1 MTIGWAIVSTGRY
14 PDVTVAP
21 ALKLAQGAE
30 LAAVYS
36 RNRQTGEEFAGK
48 HGAAAAYDSL
58 DDLLD
63 DPRVAVVYICSPNQL
78 HAEYT
83 ERAARAGKHVLV
95 EKPMALNLADAE
107 AMIQICESQ
116 GVKLGVGFQLR
127 LHPARIETRRCVLA
141 GELGTIALAQAN
153 FGRGVRGQVRPEPQT
168 GRGTW
173 WEDPPMVGGALTLMG
188 QGVHCID
195 DLIFML
201 GQRVVEVVAITDGQT
216 LERPLEYL
224 AAVSLRFDGGTIGMI
239 CSGLRMPEFV
249 NQVSIYGSE
258 GRAIL
263 EEAYPPLLQG
273 SLGITGPSGGF
284 NQVYPADPLALP
296 RQQIEQFNR
305 VIEGAEDPSATGW
318 DGLRVVQVT
327 SAIIQSATEGRTVKL
342 DSLSS

>member
-1 MTIGWAIVSTGRY
+1 VGRY

-36 RNRQTGEEFAGK
+36 RTRQTGEEFARK
-48 HGAAAAYDSL
+48 HGAAAVYDSL
-58 DDLLD
+58 DALLD
-63 DPRVAVVYICSPNQL
+63 DPQVAVVYICSPNQL

-95 EKPMALNLADAE
+95 EKPMALNLADGLNMVRTCE
-107 AMIQICESQ
+107 AQ

-127 LHPARIETRRCVLA
+127 LHPGRIEARRRVLA

-153 FGRGVRGQVRPEPQT
+153 FGRGIWGQVRPEPQT
-168 GRGTW
+168 GRGVW
-173 WEDPPMVGGALTLMG
+173 LGDPALVGGAHTLMG

-195 DLIFML
+195 DLLFLL
-201 GQRVVEVVAITDGQT
+201 GQQVVEVAAITDGQT
-216 LERPLEYL
+216 SENPLENL

-249 NQVSIYGSE
+249 SQVSIYGSE
-258 GRAIL
+258 GKAIL

-273 SLGITGPSGGF
+273 ALRVNNPSGDF
-284 NQVYPADPLALP
+284 HESYPADPLALP
-296 RQQIEQFNR
+296 RWQIEQFNR
-305 VIEGAEDPSATGW
+305 VVAGEEEPTATGW

-327 SAIIQSATEGRTVKL
+327 SAIIESATEGRTVKL
-342 DSLSS
+342 EPLAL